1 MGEHW
6 RPSLSIVVEA
16 SDVEPEV
23 PFSPHHV
30 LVDLLVLG
38 ELLHVF
44 QVFPGLTAV
53 VAHAQINNITDDH
66 YHNGD
71 AGVKEVVGSNDSD
84 DQSTPPDEI
93 GNENAD
99 VPRSWLLDGT
109 IVFPHG
115 RGEIH
120 VSKVGMAALEIG
132 MMVGILFVLKMLFQV
147 LLLF

>member
-1 MGEHW
+1 MWPMGDHW
-6 RPSLSIVVEA
+6 RPFFSLVVVA

-23 PFSPHHV
+23 PFLPHHV

-53 VAHAQINNITDDH
+53 VAHAQISDIADNH

-71 AGVKEVVGSNDSD
+71 AGVEEVVGSNDSHN
-84 DQSTPPDEI
+84 QSTPPNEG
-93 GNENAD
+93 GNENAA

-132 MMVGILFVLKMLFQV
+132 MMVGISFVLKILF
-147 LLLF
+147 